1 MKNVVMRAG
10 IARLRSTRVQL
21 TVFACSLLAASCTQR
36 PEQLP
41 TLAGT
46 PGNGTVKTTTATTTA
61 PTCCWV
67 AITNQANSK
76 IEVYDPADASWTT
89 PKWSWMPTTA
99 LSYNATSEIPLWE
112 TPTDIKVR
120 NNTVFA
126 GTAQV
131 ITATSYRLATI
142 ARYTGTG
149 TRGQKLWVMGF
160 NDTTR
165 LHAMEILP
173 DGNCIVASAG
183 AAWPQGWIRIYSSS
197 QPSPNHG
204 VNTQYFFTSAHAVLW
219 DNTHQV
225 LWALGNELRKYGY
238 NTARSGGTITNPKLD
253 LLTSYT
259 VLPSAW
265 GHDLSADVNNPDQL
279 LLSTNG
285 GTYVFHISTGT
296 FSDLPGAAQQTMVK
310 GISSQPGQNTLVET
324 VPSNACPLYPANT
337 WCTSVVNFYD
347 AGTGAATGSRTVGGA
362 AIYKGKTF
370 DPNYY

>member
-1 MKNVVMRAG
+1 MKNIRSIAG
-10 IARLRSTRVQL
+10 ISCLRATRVNL
-21 TVFACSLLAASCTQR
+21 IVFVCLVLAASCSRQDEQKMPVKDKI
-36 PEQLP
+36 PESRQ
-41 TLAGT
+41 
-46 PGNGTVKTTTATTTA
+46 VKTELA
-61 PTCCWV
+61 TCCWV
-67 AITNQANSK
+67 AITNQSTQK

-126 GTAQV
+126 NTAQV

-149 TRGQKLWVMGF
+149 TKGQKLWVMGF

-173 DGNCIVASAG
+173 DGNCVVASAG
-183 AAWPQGWIRIYSSS
+183 EDWPQGYIRVYSSS

-204 VNTQYFFTSAHAVLW
+204 VNTQYHFTSVHAVLW
-219 DNTHQV
+219 DDTHQV
-225 LWALGNELRKYGY
+225 LWALGNELRKYTY
-238 NTARSGGTITNPKLD
+238 NAAISGGTITNPKLH
-253 LLTSYT
+253 LEATYSP
-259 VLPSAW
+259 LPAAW

-285 GTYVFHISTGT
+285 GVHIFHISTGT
-296 FSDLPGAAQQTMVK
+296 FSDMPGAAYRTFVK
-310 GISSQPGQNTLVET
+310 AISSQPGQNTLVET
-324 VPSNACPLYPANT
+324 QPSTGCPLYPANK
-337 WCTSVVNFYD
+337 WCTSVVNFYN
-347 AGTGAATGSRTVGGA
+347 AATGAATGSRTVSGA

>member
-1 MKNVVMRAG
+1 MKTFKRKAG
-10 IARLRSTRVQL
+10 NPCLRSPIAGL
-21 TVFACSLLAASCTQR
+21 TAFLWVVLMTACSRQE
-36 PEQLP
+36 EQLSLKNKQAEGP
-41 TLAGT
+41 SA
-46 PGNGTVKTTTATTTA
+46 KTEA
-61 PTCCWV
+61 TCCWV
-67 AITNQANSK
+67 AITNQANQQ

-89 PKWSWMPTTA
+89 PKWTWKPTTA
-99 LSYNATSEIPLWE
+99 LSYIQSSEISLWE

-126 GTAQV
+126 NTAQV

-173 DGNCIVASAG
+173 DGNCVVASAG
-183 AAWPQGWIRIYSSS
+183 AAYPQGYIRIYSSS

-204 VNTQYFFTSAHAVLW
+204 VNTQYYFPSAHALLW
-219 DNTHQV
+219 DQTHQV
-225 LWALGNELRKYGY
+225 LWALGNQLRKYGY
-238 NTARSGGTITNPKLD
+238 NTANSGGSITNPKLE
-253 LLTSYT
+253 LLVTYN

-265 GHDLSADVNNPDQL
+265 GHDLASDPNNSDQL
-279 LLSTNG
+279 LLTTNG
-285 GTYVFHISTGT
+285 GVYIFHISTGT
-296 FSDLPGAAQQTMVK
+296 FSSMPGAAQQTFVK
-310 GISSQPGQNTLVET
+310 AISSQPGQNTLVET
-324 VPSNACPLYPANT
+324 IPSTGCPAYPANT
-337 WCTSVVNFYD
+337 WCTSVVNFYN
-347 AGTGAATGSRTVGGA
+347 AATGAATGSRTVSGA

>member
-1 MKNVVMRAG
+1 MMKTFKRKAGNACLRAAIACLTAFVWVVSAT
-10 IARLRSTRVQL
+10 S
-21 TVFACSLLAASCTQR
+21 CSR
-36 PEQLP
+36 HEEQLSLNNKP
-41 TLAGT
+41 AEGT
-46 PGNGTVKTTTATTTA
+46 GAKTEA
-61 PTCCWV
+61 TCCWV
-67 AITNQANSK
+67 AITNQTNQQ

-89 PKWSWMPTTA
+89 PKWTWKPTTA
-99 LSYNATSEIPLWE
+99 LSYIQSSEISLWE

-126 GTAQV
+126 NTAQV

-160 NDTTR
+160 NDTTS

-173 DGNCIVASAG
+173 DGNCVVASAG
-183 AAWPQGWIRIYSSS
+183 AAWPQGYIRVYSSS

-204 VNTQYFFTSAHAVLW
+204 VNTQYYFASAHALLW

-238 NTARSGGTITNPKLD
+238 NTAASGGTITNPKLQ
-253 LLTSYT
+253 LLVTYN

-265 GHDLSADVNNPDQL
+265 GHDLSADVNNSDQL

-285 GTYVFHISTGT
+285 GVYIFHISTGT
-296 FSDLPGAAQQTMVK
+296 FSSMPGAAQQTFVK
-310 GISSQPGQNTLVET
+310 AVSSQPGQNTLVET
-324 VPSNACPLYPANT
+324 IPSTGCPAYPANT
-337 WCTSVVNFYD
+337 WCTSVVNFYN
-347 AGTGAATGSRTVGGA
+347 AATGAATGSRTVSGA

>member
-1 MKNVVMRAG
+1 MKHLIEMAG
-10 IARLRSTRVQL
+10 ISCLRSTYAHL
-21 TVFACSLLAASCTQR
+21 TAFILVALAASCTRQADQVPLKDKK
-36 PEQLP
+36 PESP
-41 TLAGT
+41 T
-46 PGNGTVKTTTATTTA
+46 PKTEIAA
-61 PTCCWV
+61 CCWV
-67 AITNQANSK
+67 AITNQATRK

-89 PKWSWMPTTA
+89 PKWSWMPSTE
-99 LSYNATSEIPLWE
+99 LSYDAASEISLWE

-160 NDTTR
+160 NDTTS

-173 DGNCIVASAG
+173 DGNCVVASAG
-183 AAWPQGWIRIYSSS
+183 KAWPQGWIRVYSSS

-204 VNTQYFFTSAHAVLW
+204 VNTQYGFTSAHAVLW

-225 LWALGNELRKYGY
+225 LWALGNELRKYAY
-238 NTARSGGTITNPKLD
+238 NSPASGGTTTNPKLK

-265 GHDLSADVNNPDQL
+265 GHDLAAGVNDPDQL
-279 LLSTNG
+279 LLTTNG
-285 GTYVFHISTGT
+285 GVYIFHISTGT
-296 FSDLPGAAQQTMVK
+296 FSSVPGAAQGTFVK
-310 GISSQPGQNTLVET
+310 AISSQPGQHTLVET
-324 VPSNACPLYPANT
+324 QPSSGCPLYPANT

-347 AGTGAATGSRTVGGA
+347 ATTGAATGSRTVSGA

>member
-1 MKNVVMRAG
+1 M
-10 IARLRSTRVQL
+10 STEKPQ
-21 TVFACSLLAASCTQR
+21 TELA
-36 PEQLP
+36 
-41 TLAGT
+41 
-46 PGNGTVKTTTATTTA
+46 
-61 PTCCWV
+61 TCCWV
-67 AITNQANSK
+67 SITNQATRK
-76 IEVYDPADASWTT
+76 VEVYDPADATWTT

-99 LSYNATSEIPLWE
+99 LSYNATSELPLWD
-112 TPTDIKVR
+112 TPTDVKVR

-126 GTAQV
+126 NTAQV

-173 DGNCIVASAG
+173 DGNSVVASAG

-204 VNTQYFFTSAHAVLW
+204 VNTQYYFTSAHAVLW
-219 DNTHQV
+219 DQTHQV

-238 NTARSGGTITNPKLD
+238 NTPRTGGTITNPKLD

-265 GHDLSADVNNPDQL
+265 GHDLAADVNNPDQL
-279 LLSTNG
+279 YLTTNG
-285 GTYVFHISTGT
+285 GVYIFHISTGT
-296 FSDLPGAAQQTMVK
+296 FSNVPGAAQDTFVK
-310 GISSQPGQNTLVET
+310 AISSQPGQNTLVET
-324 VPSNACPLYPANT
+324 RPSAGCTLNS
-337 WCTSVVNFYD
+337 WCTSVVNFYN
-347 AGTGAATGSRTVGGA
+347 ATNGAAAGSRTVSGA